1 MKKVTPFC
9 NTWDILGLL
18 YVEEV
23 IILFTLGIWERQW
36 DKSMEECG
44 ELLEKDKL
52 RRKKNE
58 MRRKSIFKAI

>member
-1 MKKVTPFC
+1 VTPFC

-23 IILFTLGIWERQW
+23 IILFTRGIGERQW
-36 DKSMEECG
+36 DNSMEECE
-44 ELLEKDKL
+44 ELLEKNKL

-58 MRRKSIFKAI
+58 M

>member
-23 IILFTLGIWERQW
+23 IILFTVGIWERPW

-58 MRRKSIFKAI
+58 M

>member
-23 IILFTLGIWERQW
+23 IIFFTLGIWERQW

-44 ELLEKDKL
+44 ELLEQNKL

-58 MRRKSIFKAI
+58 M

>member
-1 MKKVTPFC
+1 MKKSDAFC

-23 IILFTLGIWERQW
+23 IILFTRGVGKRQL

-44 ELLEKDKL
+44 ELLEKNKL

-58 MRRKSIFKAI
+58 M

>member
-9 NTWDILGLL
+9 NTWDIWGLL

-58 MRRKSIFKAI
+58 M

>member
-1 MKKVTPFC
+1 M
-9 NTWDILGLL
+9 GLL

-23 IILFTLGIWERQW
+23 IILFTLGIGELQF

-44 ELLEKDKL
+44 ELLEKNKL

-58 MRRKSIFKAI
+58 M

>member
-23 IILFTLGIWERQW
+23 IILFTWGIWERQW

-58 MRRKSIFKAI
+58 M

>member
-1 MKKVTPFC
+1 M
-9 NTWDILGLL
+9 GLL

-23 IILFTLGIWERQW
+23 IILFTLGIGERQL

-58 MRRKSIFKAI
+58 M

>member
-23 IILFTLGIWERQW
+23 IILFTLGIANGSWISQW
-36 DKSMEECG
+36 RSVENF
-44 ELLEKDKL
+44 L
-52 RRKKNE
+52 RKTN
-58 MRRKSIFKAI
+58 

>member
-23 IILFTLGIWERQW
+23 IILFTPGIEEQQW
-36 DKSMEECG
+36 DRSMEECG
-44 ELLEKDKL
+44 ELLEKNKL

-58 MRRKSIFKAI
+58 M

>member
-44 ELLEKDKL
+44 ELLEKNKL

>member
-23 IILFTLGIWERQW
+23 IILFTLGIWKRQW

-44 ELLEKDKL
+44 KLLEQNKL

-58 MRRKSIFKAI
+58 M

>member
-23 IILFTLGIWERQW
+23 IILFKMCIGNGSWISQW
-36 DKSMEECG
+36 RSVENF
-44 ELLEKDKL
+44 L
-52 RRKKNE
+52 RKTN
-58 MRRKSIFKAI
+58 

>member
-23 IILFTLGIWERQW
+23 IILFTLGIWKRQW

-58 MRRKSIFKAI
+58 M

>member
-36 DKSMEECG
+36 DKSREECG
-44 ELLEKDKL
+44 KLLEQNKL

-58 MRRKSIFKAI
+58 M

>member
-23 IILFTLGIWERQW
+23 IILFTVGIWERQW

-58 MRRKSIFKAI
+58 M

>member
-1 MKKVTPFC
+1 VTPFC

-23 IILFTLGIWERQW
+23 IILFTRGIGKRQW

-44 ELLEKDKL
+44 ELLEKNKL

-58 MRRKSIFKAI
+58 M

>member
-44 ELLEKDKL
+44 KLLEQNKL

-58 MRRKSIFKAI
+58 M

>member
-23 IILFTLGIWERQW
+23 IILFTRGIGKRQW

-44 ELLEKDKL
+44 ELLEKNKL

-58 MRRKSIFKAI
+58 M